1 MSQKGA
7 RDADRLSF
15 ADEKGVN
22 GLVSTGCFW
31 ISREMSIIEAIL
43 KTEKKKRHH
52 ICHLSYSMSNS
63 DYSLYFGSLVMQLIS
78 NLVVRLCMPARICSN
93 EPKTN

>member
-15 ADEKGVN
+15 ADQKGVN

-31 ISREMSIIEAIL
+31 VSGEMIIIEAIL
-43 KTEKKKRHH
+43 KTGKKET
-52 ICHLSYSMSNS
+52 SYMSFI
-63 DYSLYFGSLVMQLIS
+63 LQHV
-78 NLVVRLCMPARICSN
+78 
-93 EPKTN
+93 

>member
-31 ISREMSIIEAIL
+31 ISGEMSIIEAIL
-43 KTEKKKRHH
+43 KTEKKRDIIYVIYPTACLTVIIAYILVHWL
-52 ICHLSYSMSNS
+52 C
-63 DYSLYFGSLVMQLIS
+63 SLFLI
-78 NLVVRLCMPARICSN
+78 
-93 EPKTN
+93 